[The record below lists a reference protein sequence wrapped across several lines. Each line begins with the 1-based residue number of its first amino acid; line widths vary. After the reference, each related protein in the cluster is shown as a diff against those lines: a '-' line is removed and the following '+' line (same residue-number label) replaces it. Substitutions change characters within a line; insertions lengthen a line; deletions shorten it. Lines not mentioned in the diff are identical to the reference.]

1 MKNSIRLL
9 LTSVFCSVLVFSFST
24 GTAASQSTNQ
34 QSVPHMESADQ
45 RTGDQLKAVAKRVR
59 HELVMLPYYSV
70 FDWLEGEVKPDGS
83 VTLRG
88 EVVRPSSKSDAE
100 FRIKR
105 IESVT
110 NVVNEIRVLPL
121 STMDDGLRIALYRA
135 VFYSNSSLARYSL
148 GAVSPIHIIV
158 QNGRATLKGVVASE
172 MDKQLAYLSARGVPG
187 LFEVKNELMTEYK
200 AAN

>member
-9 LTSVFCSVLVFSFST
+9 LNSVFCSVLVSSFSV
-24 GTAASQSTNQ
+24 GTAASQSANQ
-34 QSVPHMESADQ
+34 QSVLQIESPDQ
-45 RTGDQLKAVAKRVR
+45 RTGNQLEAIAERVR
-59 HELVMLPYYSV
+59 HELVMLPYYGI
-70 FDWLEGEVKPDGS
+70 FDWLEGEVNPDGS
-83 VTLRG
+83 VILRG
-88 EVVRPSSKSDAE
+88 EVVRPSLKSDAE
-100 FRIKR
+100 FRVKR

-135 VFYSNSSLARYSL
+135 IFYSSLARYSL

-158 QNGRATLKGVVASE
+158 RNGRATLKGVVGSE
-172 MDKQLAYLSARGVPG
+172 MDKQLAYMSARGVPG
-187 LFEVKNELMTEYK
+187 LFDVKNELMAEYK

>member
-9 LTSVFCSVLVFSFST
+9 LNSVFCSVLVSSFSV
-24 GTAASQSTNQ
+24 GTAASQSANQ
-34 QSVPHMESADQ
+34 QSVLQMESPDQ
-45 RTGDQLKAVAKRVR
+45 RTGNQLEAIAERVR
-59 HELVMLPYYSV
+59 HELVMLPYYGV
-70 FDWLEGEVKPDGS
+70 FDWLEGEVNPDGS
-83 VTLRG
+83 VILRG
-88 EVVRPSSKSDAE
+88 EVVRPSLKSDAE
-100 FRIKR
+100 FRVKR

-135 VFYSNSSLARYSL
+135 IFYSSLARYSL

-158 QNGRATLKGVVASE
+158 RNGRATLKGVVGSE
-172 MDKQLAYLSARGVPG
+172 MDKQLAYMSARGVPG
-187 LFEVKNELMTEYK
+187 LFDVKNELMAEYK

>member
-9 LTSVFCSVLVFSFST
+9 LNSVFCSVLVSSFSV
-24 GTAASQSTNQ
+24 GTAASQSANQ
-34 QSVPHMESADQ
+34 QSVLQMESPDQ
-45 RTGDQLKAVAKRVR
+45 RTGNQLEAIAERVR
-59 HELVMLPYYSV
+59 HELVMLPYYGI
-70 FDWLEGEVKPDGS
+70 FDWLEGEVNPDGS
-83 VTLRG
+83 VILRG
-88 EVVRPSSKSDAE
+88 EVVRPSLKSDAE
-100 FRIKR
+100 FRVKR

-135 VFYSNSSLARYSL
+135 IFYSSLARYSL

-158 QNGRATLKGVVASE
+158 RNGRATLKGVVGSE
-172 MDKQLAYLSARGVPG
+172 MDKQLAYMSARGVPG
-187 LFEVKNELMTEYK
+187 LFDVKNELMAEYK

>member
-9 LTSVFCSVLVFSFST
+9 LNSVFCSVLVSSFSV
-24 GTAASQSTNQ
+24 GTAASQSANQ
-34 QSVPHMESADQ
+34 QSVLQMESPDQ
-45 RTGDQLKAVAKRVR
+45 RTGNQLEAIAERVR
-59 HELVMLPYYSV
+59 HELVMLPYYGI
-70 FDWLEGEVKPDGS
+70 FDWLEGEVRPDGS
-83 VTLRG
+83 VILRG
-88 EVVRPSSKSDAE
+88 EVVRPSLKSDAE
-100 FRIKR
+100 FRVKR

-135 VFYSNSSLARYSL
+135 IFYSSLARYSL

-158 QNGRATLKGVVASE
+158 RNGRATLKGVVGSE
-172 MDKQLAYLSARGVPG
+172 MDKQLAYMSARGVPG
-187 LFEVKNELMTEYK
+187 LFDVKNELMAEYK

>member
-9 LTSVFCSVLVFSFST
+9 LNSVFCSVLVSSFSV
-24 GTAASQSTNQ
+24 GTAASQSANQ
-34 QSVPHMESADQ
+34 QSVLQIESPDQ
-45 RTGDQLKAVAKRVR
+45 RTGNQLEAIAERVR
-59 HELVMLPYYSV
+59 HEMLMLPYYGV
-70 FDWLEGEVKPDGS
+70 FDWLEGEVRPDGS
-83 VTLRG
+83 VILRG
-88 EVVRPSSKSDAE
+88 EVVRPSLKSDAE
-100 FRIKR
+100 FRVKR

-135 VFYSNSSLARYSL
+135 IFYSSLARYSL

-158 QNGRATLKGVVASE
+158 RNGRATLKGVVGSE
-172 MDKQLAYLSARGVPG
+172 MDKQLAYMSARGVPG
-187 LFEVKNELMTEYK
+187 LFDVKNELMAEYK

>member
-1 MKNSIRLL
+1 MKNSIRSL
-9 LTSVFCSVLVFSFST
+9 LTSVFCSVLISSFSI

-34 QSVPHMESADQ
+34 QSVPQMESPDQ
-45 RTGDQLKAVAKRVR
+45 RTGNQLEAIAKRVR

-70 FDWLEGEVKPDGS
+70 FDWLEGEVRPDGS
-83 VTLRG
+83 VILRG
-88 EVVRPSSKSDAE
+88 EVVRPSLKSDAE
-100 FRIKR
+100 FRVKR

-135 VFYSNSSLARYSL
+135 IFYSSLARYSL

-158 QNGRATLKGVVASE
+158 RNGRATLKGVVGSE
-172 MDKQLAYLSARGVPG
+172 MDKQLAYMSARGVPG
-187 LFEVKNELMTEYK
+187 LFDVKNELMAEYK
-200 AAN
+200 VSN

>member
-9 LTSVFCSVLVFSFST
+9 LNSVFCSVLVSSFSV
-24 GTAASQSTNQ
+24 GTAASQSANQ
-34 QSVPHMESADQ
+34 QSVLQMESPDQ
-45 RTGDQLKAVAKRVR
+45 RTGNQLEAIAERVR
-59 HELVMLPYYSV
+59 HELVMLPYYGV

-83 VTLRG
+83 VILRG
-88 EVVRPSSKSDAE
+88 EVVRPSLKSDAE
-100 FRIKR
+100 FRVKR

-158 QNGRATLKGVVASE
+158 RNGRATLKGVVGSE
-172 MDKQLAYLSARGVPG
+172 MDKQLAYMSARGVPG
-187 LFEVKNELMTEYK
+187 LFDVKNELMAEYK
-200 AAN
+200 VSN

>member
-9 LTSVFCSVLVFSFST
+9 LTSVFCSILVTTFSM
-24 GTAASQSTNQ
+24 GTAASQSTNP
-34 QSVPHMESADQ
+34 QSVPHMESPDQ
-45 RTGDQLKAVAKRVR
+45 RTSAQIQAVAKRVR

-83 VTLRG
+83 VILRG
-88 EVVRPSSKSDAE
+88 EVVRPISKSDAE

-110 NVVNEIRVLPL
+110 NVVNEIDVLPL

-158 QNGRATLKGVVASE
+158 QNGRVTLKGVVASE

>member
-9 LTSVFCSVLVFSFST
+9 LNSVFCSVLVSSFSV
-24 GTAASQSTNQ
+24 GTAASQSANQ
-34 QSVPHMESADQ
+34 QSVLQMESPDQ
-45 RTGDQLKAVAKRVR
+45 RTGNQLEAIAERVR
-59 HELVMLPYYSV
+59 HELVTLPYYGI
-70 FDWLEGEVKPDGS
+70 FDWLEGEVNPDGS
-83 VTLRG
+83 VILRG
-88 EVVRPSSKSDAE
+88 EVVRPSLKSDAE
-100 FRIKR
+100 FRVKR

-135 VFYSNSSLARYSL
+135 IFYSSLARYSL

-158 QNGRATLKGVVASE
+158 RNGRATLKGVVGSE
-172 MDKQLAYLSARGVPG
+172 MDKQLAYMSARGVPG
-187 LFEVKNELMTEYK
+187 LFDVKNELMAEYK

>member
-9 LTSVFCSVLVFSFST
+9 LNSVFCSVLVSSFSV
-24 GTAASQSTNQ
+24 GTAASQSANQ
-34 QSVPHMESADQ
+34 QSVLQMESPDQ
-45 RTGDQLKAVAKRVR
+45 RTGNQLEAIAERVR
-59 HELVMLPYYSV
+59 HELVMLPYYGV
-70 FDWLEGEVKPDGS
+70 FDWLEGEVNPDGS
-83 VTLRG
+83 VILRG
-88 EVVRPSSKSDAE
+88 EVVRPSLKSDAE
-100 FRIKR
+100 FRVKR

-135 VFYSNSSLARYSL
+135 IFYSSLARYSL

-158 QNGRATLKGVVASE
+158 RNGRATLKGVVGSE
-172 MDKQLAYLSARGVPG
+172 MDKQLAYMSARGVPG
-187 LFEVKNELMTEYK
+187 LFDVKNELMAEYR

>member
-9 LTSVFCSVLVFSFST
+9 LNSVFCSVLVSSFSV

-34 QSVPHMESADQ
+34 QSVLQMESPDQ
-45 RTGDQLKAVAKRVR
+45 RTGNQLEAIAERVR
-59 HELVMLPYYSV
+59 HELVMLPYYGI
-70 FDWLEGEVKPDGS
+70 FDWLEGEVNPDGS
-83 VTLRG
+83 VILRG
-88 EVVRPSSKSDAE
+88 EVVRPSLKSDAE
-100 FRIKR
+100 FRVKR

-135 VFYSNSSLARYSL
+135 IFYSSLARYSL
-148 GAVSPIHIIV
+148 GVVSPIHIIV
-158 QNGRATLKGVVASE
+158 RNGRATLKGVVGSE
-172 MDKQLAYLSARGVPG
+172 MDKQLAYMSARGVPG
-187 LFEVKNELMTEYK
+187 LFDVKNELMAEYK

>member
-9 LTSVFCSVLVFSFST
+9 LTSVFCSVLVSSFSIA
-24 GTAASQSTNQ
+24 TAASQSTNP
-34 QSVPHMESADQ
+34 QSVPRMESPDQ
-45 RTGDQLKAVAKRVR
+45 RTSDQLKALAERVR

>member
-9 LTSVFCSVLVFSFST
+9 LNSVFCSVLVSSFSV

-34 QSVPHMESADQ
+34 QSVLQMGSPDQ
-45 RTGDQLKAVAKRVR
+45 RTGNQLEAIAERVR
-59 HELVMLPYYSV
+59 HELVMLPYYGI
-70 FDWLEGEVKPDGS
+70 FDWLEGEVNPDGS
-83 VTLRG
+83 VILRG
-88 EVVRPSSKSDAE
+88 EVVRPSLKSDAE
-100 FRIKR
+100 FRVKR

-135 VFYSNSSLARYSL
+135 IFYSSLARYSL

-158 QNGRATLKGVVASE
+158 RNGRATLKGVVGSE
-172 MDKQLAYLSARGVPG
+172 MDKQLAYMSARGVPG
-187 LFEVKNELMTEYK
+187 LFDVKNELMAEYK

>member
-9 LTSVFCSVLVFSFST
+9 LNSVFCSVLVSSFSV
-24 GTAASQSTNQ
+24 GTAASQSANQ
-34 QSVPHMESADQ
+34 QSVLQMESPDQ
-45 RTGDQLKAVAKRVR
+45 RTGNQLEAIAERVR
-59 HELVMLPYYSV
+59 HELVTLPYYGI
-70 FDWLEGEVKPDGS
+70 FDWLEGEVNPDGS
-83 VTLRG
+83 VILRG
-88 EVVRPSSKSDAE
+88 EVVRPSLKSDAE
-100 FRIKR
+100 FRVKR

-135 VFYSNSSLARYSL
+135 IFYSSLARYSL

-158 QNGRATLKGVVASE
+158 RNGRATLKGVVGSE
-172 MDKQLAYLSARGVPG
+172 MDKQLAYVSARGVPG
-187 LFEVKNELMTEYK
+187 LFDVKNELMAEYK

>member
-9 LTSVFCSVLVFSFST
+9 LNSVFCSVLVSSFSV
-24 GTAASQSTNQ
+24 GTAASQSANQ
-34 QSVPHMESADQ
+34 QSVLQMESPDQ
-45 RTGDQLKAVAKRVR
+45 RTGNQLEAIAERVR
-59 HELVMLPYYSV
+59 HELVMLPYYGV
-70 FDWLEGEVKPDGS
+70 FDWLEGEVNPDGS
-83 VTLRG
+83 VILRG
-88 EVVRPSSKSDAE
+88 EVVRPSLKSDAE
-100 FRIKR
+100 FRVKR

-135 VFYSNSSLARYSL
+135 IFYSSLARYTL

-158 QNGRATLKGVVASE
+158 RNGRATLKGVVGSE
-172 MDKQLAYLSARGVPG
+172 MDKQLAYMSARGVPG
-187 LFEVKNELMTEYK
+187 LFDVKNELMAEYK